1 MLHNIFLSFKNILYK
16 IKMKLPKRKDKHLIH
31 KIRKED
37 EPHIFY
43 TVFLI
48 ILLLWLTLA
57 LGAVNLDEKEVN
69 LLHKYPFMRILLVF
83 LTTYFVLIHAVV
95 EDAYKRYDRKERL
108 FIAFIPTILYTFLVE
123 RKNIWQIDT

>member
-1 MLHNIFLSFKNILYK
+1 
-16 IKMKLPKRKDKHLIH
+16 MKLPKRKDKHLIH

-37 EPHIFY
+37 EHHIFY

-48 ILLLWLTLA
+48 VLLLWRTLA

-69 LLHKYPFMRILLVF
+69 LLHKYPFMRIILVF

-123 RKNIWQIDT
+123 RKNIWEMDP